1 MVTRDNFRSEAHKE
15 IEDIAHTLAQ
25 VSRIVNHTDDE
36 VESKIGLSWTN
47 LSRIY
52 FVDRETLGNIQDLK
66 EALKSKEYLVSIKEE
81 QNEPC
86 LEVQSTRE
94 LFERLL
100 DEDEL

>member
-1 MVTRDNFRSEAHKE
+1 MVTRDNLRSEAQGE
-15 IEDIAHTLAQ
+15 IEDLAHTLTQ
-25 VSRIVNHTDDE
+25 VSRIVNHTEDE

-52 FVDRETLGNIQDLK
+52 FADEETLGNIQDLK
-66 EALKSKEYLVSIKEE
+66 DSLKYKEYLVTIKEE

-86 LEVQSTRE
+86 LEVQSTRD